1 MKKMKF
7 VQALKKKREDNNG
20 VRNPVIAF
28 LGDSV
33 TQGCFEVWQK
43 DGRVLDTYDTLK
55 GYPEGVKR
63 ILALLYPKVPITI
76 FNAGVSGSS
85 AKGGL
90 ERLRRDVLG
99 INPDLLIVCFG
110 LNDCGGDVQGIHDY
124 KQNLKQIF
132 VEANRAGIETIF
144 MTPNMLCT
152 NTDNVNGEEF
162 LIGLADMFKERQL
175 QGVFDRYIEAAREVC
190 QEEGIRIC
198 DCYAIWKQMYESGVD
213 TNGLLANGIN
223 HPIREMHELFAWE
236 LVKTIITE

>member
-1 MKKMKF
+1 MKF
-7 VQALKKKREDNNG
+7 VEMLKRKRQDNVG
-20 VRNPVIAF
+20 MRNPIIAF

-43 DGRVLDTYDTLK
+43 DGRVLDTWDTSK
-55 GYPEGVKR
+55 GYPEIVKR
-63 ILALLYPKVPITI
+63 IFALLYPKAPITV

-85 AKGGL
+85 AKGGV
-90 ERLRRDVLG
+90 ERLKRDVLG
-99 INPDLLIVCFG
+99 INPDLLVVCFG
-110 LNDCGGDVQGIHDY
+110 LNDCGGDVQGIDAY

-132 VEANRAGIETIF
+132 AEANLAGIETIF

-152 NTDNVNGEEF
+152 STDNVDGEEF
-162 LIGLADMFKERQL
+162 LNGLADMFKERQL
-175 QGVFDRYIEAAREVC
+175 QGVFDGYMNAAREAC
-190 QEEGIRIC
+190 QEEGVRLC

-236 LVKTIITE
+236 LVKTIIAE